1 MRRLLLNP
9 GPTNV
14 ADEVRRALLCPD
26 HSHRDQDFREVLS
39 RVRQRLVR
47 LLDGDESHS
56 AVLFAS
62 SGTGAN
68 EAILSA
74 VHGKILLLEN
84 GRYSARLG
92 DIADRY
98 QIPLHRLSFEPF
110 SGMDLDAIE
119 ATLQAD
125 RKLTHVALVH
135 LETTTGMLAPL
146 REIGVLAQRYDKL
159 LIVDAI
165 ASIGGTPFSLQLDNV
180 AFCSVNPNKCLEG
193 LPGIALVLARKAQ
206 LERIGETSRS
216 FYFDLYTHWQRQERD
231 ETAFTTPVQ
240 TVFAFDVALKRLEE
254 EGYGTRVARYA
265 SAAAYLRDGLRRIG
279 IRLVDM
285 PEVSRSNI
293 VIPAY
298 LPTGADFVAL
308 ARHLYARGIT
318 IYTASGE
325 LAAGRFFV
333 SPMGAIESEDLDRFL
348 RELEGGLRA
357 QGCQPETSMSPWL

>member
-9 GPTNV
+9 GPTNI
-14 ADEVRRALLCPD
+14 ADEVRGALLCPD
-26 HSHRDQDFREVLS
+26 HSHRDQDFREALA
-39 RVRQRLVR
+39 RVRRRLVA
-47 LLDGDESHS
+47 LLDGNESHS
-56 AVLFAS
+56 VILFAS

-98 QIPLHRLSFEPF
+98 GVPLSRLSFEPF
-110 SGMDLDAIE
+110 SAMNLDAIE
-119 ATLQAD
+119 TALQAEQE
-125 RKLTHVALVH
+125 LTHIAVVH

-146 REIGVLAQRYDKL
+146 RDIGALAQKYDKL
-159 LIVDAI
+159 LIVDSI
-165 ASIGGTPFSLQLDNV
+165 ASVGGAPFSLRLDNV

-193 LPGIALVLARKAQ
+193 LPGIAFVLARKAE
-206 LERIGETSRS
+206 LERGEGASRS
-216 FYFDLYTHWQRQERD
+216 FYFDLYAHWRRQEHD
-231 ETAFTTPVQ
+231 ETTFTAPVQ

-254 EGYGTRVARYA
+254 EGYGARVARYA

-285 PEVSRSNI
+285 PEAARSNI
-293 VIPAY
+293 VIPAH
-298 LPTGADFVAL
+298 LPEGIDFAAL

-333 SPMGAIESEDLDRFL
+333 SPMGVIESDDLDRFL
-348 RELEGGLRA
+348 CELESGLRV
-357 QGCQPETSMSPWL
+357 QGHKPETSVSPLL